1 MAQRLRVLTDLPEDP
16 GSIPSMHMAAHNCLL
31 LQIQGTDTLTQTD
44 MQANTNAHKTLCSK
58 EAIKSS
64 ISTCT

>member
-44 MQANTNAHKTLCSK
+44 MQAKRQ
-58 EAIKSS
+58 
-64 ISTCT
+64 